1 MVKKRSLKKTS
12 IKKRS
17 SIYAPSSILGKIVS
31 FWFLITIT
39 WMVLQS
45 YVLKI
50 NLSNDI
56 LNSWVISFL
65 LLPFLGAIVAWKNS
79 EPENDGFFSRVKSL
93 FTKGLWCM
101 LLSIIFLFIGQSY
114 LESYNTLFS
123 TIFFILSFLS
133 FWLSIGY
140 NAQAKYSPLKRGIGD
155 ALAMSLGQIIIIF
168 FVIILLA
175 AIFGRLGKR

>member
-56 LNSWVISFL
+56 LNIWVISFL

-79 EPENDGFFSRVKSL
+79 EPENDGFFSRTMPNEL
-93 FTKGLWCM
+93 
-101 LLSIIFLFIGQSY
+101 
-114 LESYNTLFS
+114 
-123 TIFFILSFLS
+123 ILSYRAKSTLKLIDILAPGVTRLEKFCLS
-133 FWLSIGY
+133 
-140 NAQAKYSPLKRGIGD
+140 
-155 ALAMSLGQIIIIF
+155 ALNRTIHSRA
-168 FVIILLA
+168 
-175 AIFGRLGKR
+175 R